1 MEFQDVAD
9 PRKRC
14 ELLIQL
20 GAAEMRIGDREVARQ
35 NLLHAANIARQ
46 IDAPELLARAAL
58 GLAPGFFTIE
68 VGTYDPELESLLK
81 EAQRSLSKSE
91 ITLHVQLAA
100 RLALDAV
107 WSDSPD
113 RCEEISTSALNL
125 AEGINDPATKAYA
138 LSARHGALWGPEQ
151 FDRRR
156 QLIAEIGNLS
166 NAADDAEIMLMYRIL
181 NITAL
186 LEAGTMD
193 EVDHEIIEYTKLA
206 QDLQLP
212 HAQWYVS
219 LFHAMR
225 LLMRGSF
232 EEAGVAAQ
240 NYLELGNRVKDRN
253 APQSFGSHLILR
265 RWEEN
270 ALEEVIPALR
280 LLIADNPKTLA
291 WKCVLAFCLSE
302 LQHSESQLVF
312 EALAR
317 EGFEKIPQNETWAI
331 AMSMLSIAS
340 FNLHDCDRA
349 NELYKLSL
357 PGRAHF
363 TIVGYG
369 VMSFGSR
376 ARELGNLA
384 SLMGRF
390 EEAEAHF
397 ELAIA
402 QNRKTGAAPW
412 VAHSQFDY
420 AKMLARQR
428 DSAHKGRIRELVA
441 EAQQAANL
449 LGMVRL
455 KLQIADLVREL

>member
-1 MEFQDVAD
+1 
-9 PRKRC
+9 
-14 ELLIQL
+14 
-20 GAAEMRIGDREVARQ
+20 MRIGDRDVARQ

-58 GLAPGFFTIE
+58 RLAPGFFTIE

-91 ITLHVQLAA
+91 VKLHVQLAA

-156 QLIAEIGNLS
+156 HLIAEIGNLS
-166 NAADDAEIMLMYRIL
+166 NAASDAEITLMYRVL

-186 LEAGTMD
+186 LEGGEMD
-193 EVDHEIIEYTKLA
+193 EVDHEIIKYTKLA

-225 LLMRGSF
+225 LLMMGSF
-232 EEAGVAAQ
+232 EEAGIASQ
-240 NYLELGNRVKDRN
+240 HFLELGDRVKDRN
-253 APQSFGSHLILR
+253 APQSFGAHLVLR

-270 ALEEVIPALR
+270 TLEEVIPALK
-280 LLIADNPKTLA
+280 LLIADNQKILA
-291 WKCVLAFCLSE
+291 WKCVLVFCLSE
-302 LQHSESQLVF
+302 LKHTESQLVF
-312 EALAR
+312 EALAQD
-317 EGFEKIPQNETWAI
+317 GFEKIPQNETWAI
-331 AMSMLSIAS
+331 AMSMLSIAAI
-340 FNLHDCDRA
+340 NLCDCDRA
-349 NELYKLSL
+349 NQLYKLSL

-390 EEAEAHF
+390 EEAEEHF
-397 ELAIA
+397 ELAVT

-428 DSAHKGRIRELVA
+428 DPAHTGRIRELVA
-441 EAQQAANL
+441 DAQQAANT

-455 KLQIADLVREL
+455 KLQIGEFIKEL